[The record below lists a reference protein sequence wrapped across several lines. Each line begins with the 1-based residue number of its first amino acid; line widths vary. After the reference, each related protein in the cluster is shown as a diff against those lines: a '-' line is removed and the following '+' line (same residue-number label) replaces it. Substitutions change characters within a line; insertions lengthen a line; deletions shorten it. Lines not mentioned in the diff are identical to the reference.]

1 MTREALSG
9 GQYAPLSQAEIHQVH
24 AAALEVLAKTGV
36 KIPNREA
43 LDVIAKTG
51 ARIEAETV
59 YLSQAMV
66 EDALAVV
73 PHEVLLAARNSDDDL
88 LLKGRR
94 VHFGTG
100 GSPAL
105 VVDEGASASDGT
117 PWREAKLKDVSRL
130 AALTEALPELDFFVL
145 PLTPTDI
152 PLESIAVNR
161 FYAALAQTGKHIMGG
176 LIDLDG
182 ARQVFELGVL
192 LAGGEDALRERPF
205 ISCMTSW
212 MVSPLTFD
220 PHVVDI
226 LSFWAGQGL
235 PVALS
240 AAPMAGSTAP
250 VALAGSLVQLNAEQ
264 LSGLVFTQLLRPG
277 TPVLLGYIPGQMNL
291 RTGGYLGGTPE
302 FGLMQAAAAQ
312 LAQFYDVPLYCS
324 AGMTDA
330 KTPDAQSGMEKM
342 LTLLLTAMSGASFIH
357 HAAGMLENMS
367 MISYE
372 EMALDNDLIQ
382 QVKRVLRGIQ
392 LDQERLGVEAI
403 QRVGAG
409 GNYLSDEHTL
419 EYMRGE
425 FVLPALA
432 DRGSREDWL
441 AGGALEARERASL
454 RVKRLLKQYDAAENP
469 KNRMLADDL
478 DHEVRQ
484 KFEILL

>member
-1 MTREALSG
+1 MTREAFSG
-9 GQYAPLSQAEIHQVH
+9 GQYAPLRQAEIHQMH

-36 KIPNREA
+36 KVANAEA
-43 LDVIAKTG
+43 LEIFKEAG
-51 ARIEAETV
+51 ARTAGETV
-59 YLSQAMV
+59 YIDQAMI

-73 PHEVLLAARNSDDDL
+73 PHEVLLAARDPDEDL
-88 LLKGRR
+88 LLGGKR

-105 VVDEGASASDGT
+105 VVDEGDPPGM
-117 PWREAKLKDVSRL
+117 PWRDARLSDVARL
-130 AALTEALPELDFFVL
+130 AALTQKLPELDFFVL
-145 PLTPTDI
+145 PVTPTDI
-152 PLESIAVNR
+152 PVGVIAVNR
-161 FYAALAQTGKHIMGG
+161 FYAALSQTSKHVMGG
-176 LIDLDG
+176 LINLGG
-182 ARQVFELGVL
+182 AQQVHALGTL
-192 LAGGEDALRERPF
+192 LAGSAEALRERPF

-226 LSFWAGQGL
+226 LTFWTREGL

-250 VALAGSLVQLNAEQ
+250 VTLAGSLVQLNAEQ
-264 LSGLVFTQLLRPG
+264 LSGLVYTQLVRKG

-312 LAQFYDVPLYCS
+312 LAQFYNVPLYCS

-330 KTPDAQSGMEKM
+330 KTPDAQAGMEKM
-342 LTLLLTAMSGASFIH
+342 LTLLLTALSGASFIH

-367 MISYE
+367 MVSYE
-372 EMALDNDLIQ
+372 QMALDNDLIQ
-382 QVKRVLRGIQ
+382 QVKRVLRGIEVNE
-392 LDQERLGVEAI
+392 ERLGVEAI
-403 QRVGAG
+403 QRVGSS

-425 FVLPALA
+425 FVQPALME
-432 DRGSREDWL
+432 RGSRDEWL
-441 AGGALEARERASL
+441 ESGARDARQRACQ
-454 RVKRLLKQYDAAENP
+454 RVKSLLQEFDAADVTV
-469 KNRMLADDL
+469 NRMLDM
-478 DHEVRQ
+478 EVDRQ
-484 KFEILL
+484 VRERFEILL